1 MTNLVL
7 SLLPERLAICRL
19 PSDILLPEWAWGGA
33 FFSITGTDEETSIVC
48 EEDRVPDPIPLPCQR
63 GRRALKVQ
71 GPLDFSLTGILAGL
85 AGVLAQAG
93 VSIFAI
99 STYDTD
105 YILVAEADLANAVAV
120 LRSSGYTVH
129 TESQDSLSF

>member
-19 PSDILLPEWAWGGA
+19 PPAAPLPDWALGGA
-33 FFSITGTDEETSIVC
+33 FISITKTDEETSVVC
-48 EEDRVPDPIPLPCQR
+48 AEVSVPDTVPCQR

-85 AGVLAQAG
+85 AGALAQAG
-93 VSIFAI
+93 ISIFAI

-105 YILVAEADLANAVAV
+105 YLLVAEADLASAVAA
-120 LRSSGYTVH
+120 LRLEGYTVI
-129 TESQDSLSF
+129 